1 MAKQHYVTGIDIG
14 AHAVRTVIGEIVPE
28 EHSVRIIGV
37 GDVSSSGLR
46 RGAITDVSDVAEAI
60 DESLHKAEEMSGIQ
74 VKSVYV
80 SIGGADVSVQ
90 ESKGVV
96 AIGRADGEVTD
107 DDVDRVIAAA
117 QAVTVPANKEVIHII
132 PNTYNL
138 DNQNDIKDPVGM
150 NGVRLEVDALVVEVP
165 SIHIKNISA
174 VLQKAQLDADE
185 MILSPLATAT
195 SVLDKK
201 QKELG
206 VVMIDIGAST
216 TSLAVFEE
224 GNLVHTAV
232 LPVGSG
238 YITSDVAI
246 GLRTTIDI
254 AEKVKIEYGSATFD
268 GIGAGDESDVAQVDS
283 SEEGTVLHRHII
295 EIIEARLGEI
305 FELVQKELHSVGKDG
320 LLPAGAVITGGGA
333 ELPGIVPYAKRALGL
348 PAQIGVPQEIT
359 GVMDHVDRPEYAT
372 VVGLVLWG
380 VEQET
385 VDGFGSGII
394 GGAVD
399 GAGGMVRRMRA
410 WFEKFLP

>member
-28 EHSVRIIGV
+28 DHSVRIVGV
-37 GDVSSSGLR
+37 GDVPSSGLR
-46 RGAITDVSDVAEAI
+46 RGAITDVSEVAEAI
-60 DESLHKAEEMSGIQ
+60 DASLHKAEEMSGAQ
-74 VKSVYV
+74 VKSAYV

-96 AIGRADGEVTD
+96 AIGRADGEVAD

-117 QAVTVPANKEVIHII
+117 QAVTVPVNKEVIHII
-132 PNTYNL
+132 PNSYNL
-138 DNQNDIKDPVGM
+138 DDQHDIKDPVGM

-165 SIHIKNISA
+165 SIHVKNIAA

-185 MILSPLATAT
+185 MVLSPLATAT
-195 SVLDKK
+195 AVLDKK

-224 GNLVHTAV
+224 GNLVHTVV

-268 GIGAGDESDVAQVDS
+268 GIGAGDEIDMAQVDS
-283 SEEGTVLHRHII
+283 SEEGTVSHRHII

-305 FELVQKELHSVGKDG
+305 FELVQKELRSVGKDG

-399 GAGGMVRRMRA
+399 GVGGTVHKMRG

>member
-14 AHAVRTVIGEIVPE
+14 AHAVRTVIGEIIPE
-28 EHSVRIIGV
+28 DHSVRIVGV
-37 GDVSSSGLR
+37 GDIPSSGLR
-46 RGAITDVSDVAEAI
+46 RGAITDVSEVAEAI
-60 DESLHKAEEMSGIQ
+60 DASLHKAEEMSGVQ
-74 VKSVYV
+74 VKSAYV
-80 SIGGADVSVQ
+80 SIGGAEVSVQ

-96 AIGRADGEVTD
+96 AIGRADGEVAD

-117 QAVTVPANKEVIHII
+117 QAVTIPVNKEVIHII
-132 PNTYNL
+132 PNAYNL
-138 DNQNDIKDPVGM
+138 DDQHDIKDPVGM

-165 SIHIKNISA
+165 SIHVKNISA

-185 MILSPLATAT
+185 MVLSPLATAT
-195 SVLDKK
+195 AVLDKK

-216 TSLAVFEE
+216 TSIAVFEE
-224 GNLVHTAV
+224 GNLVHTVV
-232 LPVGSG
+232 LPVGSS

-254 AEKVKIEYGSATFD
+254 AEKVKLEYGSATFD
-268 GIGAGDESDVAQVDS
+268 GIGVGDEIDMAQVDS
-283 SEEGTVLHRHII
+283 SEEGTVSHRHII
-295 EIIEARLGEI
+295 EIIEARLSEI
-305 FELVQKELHSVGKDG
+305 FELVQKELRSVGKDG

-333 ELPGIVPYAKRALGL
+333 ELPGIVPYAKRVLGL
-348 PAQIGVPQEIT
+348 PAQVGVPQEIT

-385 VDGFGSGII
+385 VDGYGSGII

-399 GAGGMVRRMRA
+399 GVGGTVDKMRG